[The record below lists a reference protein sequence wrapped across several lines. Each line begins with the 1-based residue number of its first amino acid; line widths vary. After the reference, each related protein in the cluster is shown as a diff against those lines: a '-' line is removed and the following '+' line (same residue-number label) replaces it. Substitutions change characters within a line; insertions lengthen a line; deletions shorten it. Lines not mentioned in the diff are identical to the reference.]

1 MIEIK
6 RKCSS
11 SVRNDPVKKQIIFG
25 DFTLRITEEDYD
37 QWDLILQDCKLS
49 PVEAL
54 EELIYAALDLYNT
67 KICKVLSKE
76 TTNDAEEAYYGWNA
90 E

>member
-11 SVRNDPVKKQIIFG
+11 SIRFDPVKKQITFG

-54 EELIYAALDLYNT
+54 EELIYAALELYNT
-67 KICKVLSKE
+67 KLVRR
-76 TTNDAEEAYYGWNA
+76 
-90 E
+90 

>member
-11 SVRNDPVKKQIIFG
+11 SIRNDPVKKQITFG
-25 DFTLRITEEDYD
+25 DFTLRITEEDWD

-67 KICKVLSKE
+67 KLVRKQCE
-76 TTNDAEEAYYGWNA
+76 DCRYGG
-90 E
+90 EGCL

>member
-11 SVRNDPVKKQIIFG
+11 SVRNDPVKKQITFG

-37 QWDLILQDCKLS
+37 QFDLILQDCKLS

-54 EELIYAALDLYNT
+54 EELILCSIGSVR
-67 KICKVLSKE
+67 KS
-76 TTNDAEEAYYGWNA
+76 W
-90 E
+90 

>member
-11 SVRNDPVKKQIIFG
+11 SVRNDPVEKKITFG
-25 DFTLRITEEDYD
+25 DFTIRITEED
-37 QWDLILQDCKLS
+37 WDHFDSVLQDCKLS

-54 EELIYAALDLYNT
+54 EQVLYAALDPYWYSRLTYKPEGDN
-67 KICKVLSKE
+67 V
-76 TTNDAEEAYYGWNA
+76 DDY
-90 E
+90 

>member
-11 SVRNDPVKKQIIFG
+11 SVRNDPVKKQITFG

-37 QWDLILQDCKLS
+37 QWDLILQDCQLS

-67 KICKVLSKE
+67 KLVRRI
-76 TTNDAEEAYYGWNA
+76 TNE
-90 E
+90 